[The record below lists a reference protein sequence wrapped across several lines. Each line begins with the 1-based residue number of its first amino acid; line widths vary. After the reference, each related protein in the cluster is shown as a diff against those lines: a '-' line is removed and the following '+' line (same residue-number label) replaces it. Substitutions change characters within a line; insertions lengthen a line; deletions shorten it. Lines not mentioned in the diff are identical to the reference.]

1 MGTAR
6 IVIGGYCDKQ
16 MALRKGLIG
25 PRETNLPRCEKKC
38 DQCLA
43 YIEIDTNGEK
53 EHVRKDQQEWKKRQ
67 KEKSKK

>member
-6 IVIGGYCDKQ
+6 IVMGGYCDKQ

-25 PRETNLPRCEKKC
+25 SHETNLPRCEKKC

-53 EHVRKDQQEWKKRQ
+53 EHVRKEWQEWKKRQ